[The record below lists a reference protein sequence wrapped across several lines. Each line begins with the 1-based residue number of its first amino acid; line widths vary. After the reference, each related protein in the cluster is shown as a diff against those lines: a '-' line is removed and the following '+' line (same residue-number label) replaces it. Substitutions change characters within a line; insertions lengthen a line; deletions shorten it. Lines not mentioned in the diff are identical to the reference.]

1 MDDTVKLLKECNSGL
16 QMAIDGISHVIEDAK
31 GGEFNAMLENYEKQH
46 KDLCKI
52 VHKELHDRAYPEKE
66 PNPMLKTQSW
76 MNTKM
81 KMVMDDS
88 DERIAGLMMDGCNM
102 GIKSVGR
109 YLNEYAGAE
118 ENTKSL
124 ANDIIELEENFMKDL
139 KDYL

>member
-31 GGEFNAMLENYEKQH
+31 GGDFNAMLEGYEKQH

-52 VHKELHDRAYPEKE
+52 VHKELHDRGYPEKE

-76 MNTKM
+76 MQTKM
-81 KMVMDDS
+81 KMMLDD
-88 DERIAGLMMDGCNM
+88 CNM